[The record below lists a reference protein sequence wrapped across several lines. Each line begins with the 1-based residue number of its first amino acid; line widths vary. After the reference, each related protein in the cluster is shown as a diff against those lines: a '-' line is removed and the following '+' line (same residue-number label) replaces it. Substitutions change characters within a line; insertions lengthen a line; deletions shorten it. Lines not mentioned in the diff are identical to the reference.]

1 MRAKKE
7 VFRRYLRENGLRFT
21 PERGRIL
28 EAAVSQSAHFD
39 AEELYLKLRRRY
51 GRISKASVYRT
62 IPLLVQ
68 CGLIRAVGH
77 HDGRYHYEYIYGHA
91 HHCHLRCLECDKMV
105 EFTLNSLN
113 EIEGQVGKKY
123 RFIVTGHR
131 LEFHGYCLQCSRAI
145 KKNRHSPVF
154 DSPP

>member
-7 VFRRYLRENGLRFT
+7 IFRRYLREKGLRFT

-28 EAAVSQSAHFD
+28 EAAVSNSAHFD
-39 AEELYLKLRRRY
+39 AEELYLQLRRKY

-62 IPLLVQ
+62 IPLLIQ

-91 HHCHLRCLECDKMV
+91 HHCHLRCLECGKLI
-105 EFTLNSLN
+105 EFTVDSLN
-113 EIEGQVGKKY
+113 EIGNQVSKEYG
-123 RFIVTGHR
+123 FLVTGHR
-131 LEFHGYCLQCSRAI
+131 LEFHGYCLECSKSI
-145 KKNRHSPVF
+145 KKNRHSHIS
-154 DSPP
+154 DSTS